1 MHRWVTFA
9 RLEWDRTLA
18 ILSVAAAIVVVTI
31 GWFGI
36 SGTEFPAKQV
46 PYLLSAGVGGILL
59 FGAGAVLWLSAD
71 LRDEWRKFDMIED
84 ALRQLAQ
91 SPDHPLVDA
100 VEWSEEHLDYEPAGR
115 AARAASK
122 PVTESL
128 ERFR

>member
-1 MHRWVTFA
+1 MGRWVRFA

-18 ILSVAAAIVVVTI
+18 VVFVAAAIVVVII

-46 PYLLSAGVGGILL
+46 PYLLSAGVGGLLL

-71 LRDEWRKFDMIED
+71 LRDEWRKFDLIED

-91 SPDHPLVDA
+91 SPAHPLVESVD
-100 VEWSEEHLDYEPAGR
+100 WSEDLGN
-115 AARAASK
+115 
-122 PVTESL
+122 L
-128 ERFR
+128 ERSR